1 MALPPK
7 FVLPVN
13 CHLSGEKNGLKIGKM
28 LSTAAKGVLAK

>member
-7 FVLPVN
+7 FVLLVN

-28 LSTAAKGVLAK
+28 LSTAAKGVLVK